1 MLALQLRTDGGFWV
15 VGPMMAQHMILDC
28 NIVIFR
34 NLIFILIMQKLYN
47 ILFYKVLYDF
57 VL

>member
-15 VGPMMAQHMILDC
+15 VGQMMAQHMILDC